1 MTIEMD
7 HKELPETTTEEQRL
21 LRCQQKQMIKGQ
33 ILELYKNL
41 KEEKIKE
48 TKKEIKNQ
56 IADLKNQLR
65 TINTKIAYSYKQQLK
80 KFF

>member
-1 MTIEMD
+1 MD